1 MSSKDFETLDNEFG
15 REGLKHVCR
24 TICPSSTKVSLRQ
37 IFRTDARLYGWY
49 CLILRNL
56 LYRVGDICKEKTEL
70 RKEINQLKKQ

>member
-15 REGLKHVCR
+15 REGLKHVGQFALLAQKCH
-24 TICPSSTKVSLRQ
+24 SQ
-37 IFRTDARLYGWY
+37 IFRTAARLYGWY

>member
-15 REGLKHVCR
+15 REGLKHVGQFALLAQKCHLDR
-24 TICPSSTKVSLRQ
+24 FLGQLS
-37 IFRTDARLYGWY
+37 RLYCWY